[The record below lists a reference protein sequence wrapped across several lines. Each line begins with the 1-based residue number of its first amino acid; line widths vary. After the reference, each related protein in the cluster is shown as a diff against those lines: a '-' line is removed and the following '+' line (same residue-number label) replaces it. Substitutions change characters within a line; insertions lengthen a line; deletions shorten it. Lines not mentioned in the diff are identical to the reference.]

1 MATHVITQRAAPRN
15 DTGSWASVVSGW
27 SSTSW
32 NGDSGTFSQG
42 ALGAGHSTV
51 FVSIAAAPF
60 DDGVIPH
67 DAIVD
72 QLDITADYALTAPGG
87 NSGSIAVTT
96 GAGAT
101 WSGSQSG
108 SMHGTIVDG
117 VSPWSDW
124 LAAAAFAWTLNCDNS
139 AQAGG
144 SMRVVISNF
153 QITITYHGGTPTT
166 PKTVGSVYPVSG
178 ASTGGES
185 VTVSGTGFTGATRVT
200 FGGVNATAV
209 VVKSDAIITCTTPA
223 HAVGAV
229 DVTVVGVGT
238 APAAYTFQ
246 STNTD
251 GRQVINQGAA
261 ALLPPVPSYA
271 APIEGGDGRI
281 SISWLKW
288 FNALKSG
295 VDAIRTFDASHV
307 LSGVFGV
314 DQIPTLPWSKVN
326 KAGSSLADLET
337 TNANDL
343 LVGTIRDA
351 RLADTA
357 VTPGAYGDATHIPS
371 VTVDQKGRVTA
382 ASQTTFTGFSP
393 AVTEAYISLRIL

>member
-1 MATHVITQRAAPRN
+1 
-15 DTGSWASVVSGW
+15 
-27 SSTSW
+27 
-32 NGDSGTFSQG
+32 
-42 ALGAGHSTV
+42 L
-51 FVSIAAAPF
+51 
-60 DDGVIPH
+60 IPH

-72 QLDITADYALTAPGG
+72 QLDITANYALTAPGG
-87 NSGSIAVTT
+87 NSGSIGVTN
-96 GAGAT
+96 GGVT

-108 SMHGTIVDG
+108 SLHGTVVDG

-124 LAAAAFAWTLNCDNS
+124 LAVAAIGWSLTCDNA

-153 QITITYHGGTPTT
+153 QLTVTYHGGT

-178 ASTGGES
+178 AATGGES

-200 FGGVNATAV
+200 FGGANATAV

-238 APAAYTFQ
+238 ATAAYTFQ
-246 STNTD
+246 STNPD

-261 ALLPPVPSYA
+261 ALLPPVPAYA

-288 FNALKSG
+288 FNALKAG

-307 LSGVFGV
+307 LSGVFGI
-314 DQIPTLPWSKVN
+314 DQIPTLPWSKVS